1 MGRLIEEIEIY
12 KRLRPKVDNG
22 TLDEIMLD
30 MPTVEAISKV
40 NVYKAIQETMK
51 YEHKGFINIS
61 LTRLDEI
68 LKKYGVCDDENKLD
82 DNVRWQ
88 LLDKLSKESIMVLE
102 TAYVYAKNYVLY
114 GIDITKA
121 WTTAVQQASNVE
133 RVKLDAWAKAYDS
146 FKKDYENRFKE
157 DMVAMLRFLWND
169 IEDLD
174 APICDYASSDCISKW
189 QVNEIIKQKINALKS
204 ESEERK

>member
-1 MGRLIEEIEIY
+1 
-12 KRLRPKVDNG
+12 
-22 TLDEIMLD
+22 
-30 MPTVEAISKV
+30 
-40 NVYKAIQETMK
+40 MK
-51 YEHKGFINIS
+51 
-61 LTRLDEI
+61 
-68 LKKYGVCDDENKLD
+68 KKMD
-82 DNVRWQ
+82 DNARRQ
-88 LLDKLSKESIMVLE
+88 LLDELYGESTMVLE
-102 TAYVYAKNYVLY
+102 TAYSYAKNYVLY

-157 DMVAMLRFLWND
+157 DMVAMLRFLWDD

-189 QVNEIIKQKINALKS
+189 QVHEIIQQKINTLKS